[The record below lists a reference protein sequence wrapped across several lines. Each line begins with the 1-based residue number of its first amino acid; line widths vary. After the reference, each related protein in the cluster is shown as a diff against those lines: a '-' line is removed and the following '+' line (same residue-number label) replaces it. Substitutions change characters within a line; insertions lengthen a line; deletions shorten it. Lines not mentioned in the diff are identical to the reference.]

1 MTKIDYSQLSDDE
14 IDHLVISRLVK
25 AGKLTEDHDDTSGTP
40 YTSDGWCWGAGVKT
54 NLWKDGKPFV
64 THPRGGYRLE
74 FCKNPAVA
82 WPIIVENKVMLSP
95 HCADDEWK
103 AQIHLGRNDI
113 FDNYVSCWDKNPLR
127 AAMIVFLEMQ

>member
-1 MTKIDYSQLSDDE
+1 MTKIDYSQLGDDE
-14 IDHLVISRLVK
+14 IDRLVISRLVK
-25 AGKLTEDHDDTSGTP
+25 SGKLTDDPDDISGTP

-74 FCKNPAVA
+74 FCRNPSIA
-82 WPIIVENKVMLSP
+82 WPIIVEHRISIDAQAEYEGDQWVVYSVDSN
-95 HCADDEWK
+95 DDL
-103 AQIHLGRNDI
+103 AVTH
-113 FDNYVSCWDKNPLR
+113 KNPLR

>member
-25 AGKLTEDHDDTSGTP
+25 AGKLTDDHDDISGTP
-40 YTSDGWCWGAGVKT
+40 YTSDGWCWGAGIKT

-82 WPIIVENKVMLSP
+82 WPIIVEHRISIDAQAEHEGDQWVVYSVDSN
-95 HCADDEWK
+95 DDLVLT
-103 AQIHLGRNDI
+103 H
-113 FDNYVSCWDKNPLR
+113 KNPLR

>member
-25 AGKLTEDHDDTSGTP
+25 AGKLTDDHDDISGTP
-40 YTSDGWCWGAGVKT
+40 YTRDGWCWGAGIKT

-82 WPIIVENKVMLSP
+82 WPIIVENRISIDAQAEYEGDQWVVYSVDP
-95 HCADDEWK
+95 NDDLV
-103 AQIHLGRNDI
+103 ITH
-113 FDNYVSCWDKNPLR
+113 KNPLR

>member
-14 IDHLVISRLVK
+14 IDRLVVSRLVK
-25 AGKLTEDHDDTSGTP
+25 AGKLTDDHDDTSGTP

-82 WPIIVENKVMLSP
+82 WPIIVEHRINIEW
-95 HCADDEWK
+95 HEWK
-103 AQIHLGRNDI
+103 NGTFRPYALN
-113 FDNYVSCWDKNPLR
+113 NETMKSCYDTNPLR

>member
-25 AGKLTEDHDDTSGTP
+25 AGKLTDDHDDISGTP
-40 YTSDGWCWGAGVKT
+40 YTSDGWCWGAGIKT

-82 WPIIVENKVMLSP
+82 WPIIVENRISIDAQAEYEGDQWVVYSVDSN
-95 HCADDEWK
+95 DDLV
-103 AQIHLGRNDI
+103 ITH
-113 FDNYVSCWDKNPLR
+113 KNPLR